1 MYKKTKKITLA
12 TLLTLSLLGTGLSS
26 NASASGN
33 TIMGRDSSGSL
44 LKLDSGIY
52 TSEGLRI
59 VGIEGVFETPEKQAL
74 VNRINEIRREAY
86 NEGLVKQY
94 VPVKWSNSL
103 EQASLRRAAEA
114 SLSEAHKRL
123 NGEQLYSA
131 TYRDNFAHL
140 AGNLAYSSSD
150 IRALQRA
157 VELFYSEK
165 KNLNRSGE
173 TGHYFHMINP
183 DWTTVAMSSFRKD
196 GSGWAVTSQLF
207 GNNHSDSDRLVGSY
221 GKSIVYT
228 GAKSQGLTNFG
239 LEQNIMMEPNS
250 KHELRLTAKTSTSRR
265 IESIEPTVE
274 VLTNRDWSSSNTS
287 VATIDSNG
295 NITAHKEGITKIK
308 VTSGNQT
315 YTTTVTVAVD
325 RIKGYTIP
333 GSWIKSSGKWW
344 YKHYDGSYTTNGWEK
359 IHGVWYHFDGAGWMQ
374 TGWIKTNGTW
384 YYVDGSGAMKTGW
397 IRDNGTWYYLD
408 GSGAMQ
414 TGWIRYNGDWY
425 YLDGS
430 GAMKTGW
437 IKVSGKWYY
446 AYNSGALAINTMT
459 PDGYY
464 VNYNGEWIR

>member
-1 MYKKTKKITLA
+1 MNKKTKKITFAMLLA
-12 TLLTLSLLGTGLSS
+12 LSLLGTGLSS
-26 NASASGN
+26 DASASGN

-86 NEGLVKQY
+86 NEGLVKKY
-94 VPVKWSNSL
+94 VPIKWSNSL

-114 SLSEAHKRL
+114 SLSEGHKRL
-123 NGEQLYSA
+123 NGEQLYSRI
-131 TYRDNFAHL
+131 YQDNFAHL
-140 AGNLAYSSSD
+140 AGNLAANSNLKESIES
-150 IRALQRA
+150 
-157 VELFYSEK
+157 FYSEK
-165 KNLNRSGE
+165 KNLNKVGE
-173 TGHYFHMINP
+173 TGHYLHMI
-183 DWTTVAMSSFRKD
+183 DSRWTTVAMSSFTKNN
-196 GSGWAVTSQLF
+196 SSWAITSQLF
-207 GNNHSDSDRLVGSY
+207 GENNSDSDRLVGSY

-228 GAKSQGLTNFG
+228 GAKSQGLTNFR
-239 LEQNIMMEPNS
+239 LKQNIMMEPNS
-250 KHELRLTAKTSTSRR
+250 KHELRLTAQTSTPRWISN
-265 IESIEPTVE
+265 IEPTVE

-384 YYVDGSGAMKTGW
+384 YYLDGSGAMKTGW

>member
-1 MYKKTKKITLA
+1 MNKKTKKLTLA

-26 NASASGN
+26 NALASGN
-33 TIMGRDSSGSL
+33 TIMGRDSRGSMLNLNSGL
-44 LKLDSGIY
+44 Y
-52 TSEGLRI
+52 TATGLRI
-59 VGIEGVFETPEKQAL
+59 IGIEGVFEAPEKQAL

-86 NEGLVKQY
+86 NEGLAKEY

-114 SLSEAHKRL
+114 SLSEGHKRL
-123 NGEQLYSA
+123 DGEQLYSG

-140 AGNLAYSSSD
+140 AGNLAANSNLKES
-150 IRALQRA
+150 I
-157 VELFYSEK
+157 ELFYSEK
-165 KNLNRSGE
+165 KNLNKGGV
-173 TGHYFHMINP
+173 TGHYLHMI
-183 DWTTVAMSSFRKD
+183 DSRWTTVAMSSFTKND
-196 GSGWAVTSQLF
+196 SSWAITSQLF
-207 GNNHSDSDRLVGSY
+207 GENNSDSDRLVGLY

-228 GAKSQGLTNFG
+228 GAKSQGLTNFR
-239 LEQNIMMEPNS
+239 LKQNIMMEPNS
-250 KHELRLTAKTSTSRR
+250 KHELRLTVQTSTPRWISN
-265 IESIEPTVE
+265 IEPTVV
-274 VLTNRDWSSSNTS
+274 VLTNGDWSSSNKA
-287 VATIDSNG
+287 VATIDNNG

-359 IHGVWYHFDGAGWMQ
+359 IYGVWYHFDGAGWMQ

-384 YYVDGSGAMKTGW
+384 YYLDASGAMKTGW

-408 GSGAMQ
+408 GSGAMK

>member
-114 SLSEAHKRL
+114 SLSEGHKRL
-123 NGEQLYSA
+123 DGEQLYSRI
-131 TYRDNFAHL
+131 YRDNFAHL
-140 AGNLAYSSSD
+140 AGNLAANSNLKESIES
-150 IRALQRA
+150 
-157 VELFYSEK
+157 FYSEK
-165 KNLNRSGE
+165 KNLNKVGE
-173 TGHYFHMINP
+173 TGHYLHMI
-183 DWTTVAMSSFRKD
+183 DSRWTTVAMSSFTKNN
-196 GSGWAVTSQLF
+196 SSWAITSQLF
-207 GNNHSDSDRLVGSY
+207 GENNSDSDRLVGLY
-221 GKSIVYT
+221 GKSTVYT
-228 GAKSQGLTNFG
+228 GAKSQGLTNFK
-239 LEQNIMMEPNS
+239 LKQNIMMEPNS
-250 KHELRLTAKTSTSRR
+250 KYELRLTAQTSTPRWISD
-265 IESIEPTVE
+265 IEPTVE

-384 YYVDGSGAMKTGW
+384 YYLDGSGAMKTGW